1 MRDEIDFWRLDK
13 AAKVESVV
21 RDINPLIHRAR
32 AAGAFGFLLLIQ
44 CGVRPAGGDPLRH
57 QTGGRVSRCAGLCLM
72 GGLGGKQLRPMH
84 GSACACGTV
93 TRGLAAA

>member
-32 AAGAFGFLLLIQ
+32 AAGLSVTAYLLEQ
-44 CGVRPAGGDPLRH
+44 AAEEARKDSAPPSRPEYW
-57 QTGGRVSRCAGLCLM
+57 QSR
-72 GGLGGKQLRPMH
+72 
-84 GSACACGTV
+84 
-93 TRGLAAA
+93 TR